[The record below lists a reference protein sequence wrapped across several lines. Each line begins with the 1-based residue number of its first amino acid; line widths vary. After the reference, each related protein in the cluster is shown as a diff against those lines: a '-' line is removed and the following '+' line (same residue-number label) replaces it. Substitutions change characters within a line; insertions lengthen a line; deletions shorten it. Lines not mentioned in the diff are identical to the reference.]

1 MLLGLHTTDQEGA
14 YEGNVNVETS
24 YHQFNVPYT
33 FRVARGSLQT
43 LPKELI
49 FDPVFPGTKAELKLK
64 VFSSFAEEMITE
76 TVAPV
81 PPDPRFS
88 FKGTV
93 INGRNVI
100 MSGERSLIGKVI
112 FDPAATC
119 RQDNSCYA
127 GFDLQSNS
135 KSSILNWYF
144 HASEANRVCRNPNLA
159 HFFRFLMRAKR
170 GSFVEIR
177 IWRSKI

>member
-1 MLLGLHTTDQEGA
+1 MSDFLSCSLLWKCLRILKINLFIGLHTTDQEGA

-135 KSSILNWYF
+135 KSSIKLVF
-144 HASEANRVCRNPNLA
+144 SCERSESRL
-159 HFFRFLMRAKR
+159 
-170 GSFVEIR
+170 
-177 IWRSKI
+177 

>member
-1 MLLGLHTTDQEGA
+1 M
-14 YEGNVNVETS
+14 ETS
-24 YHQFNVPYT
+24 YHNFNVPYT

-49 FDPVFPGTKAELKLK
+49 FEPVFPGTKAELKLK

-88 FKGTV
+88 FKSTV
-93 INGRNVI
+93 NNGRNVI

-112 FDPAATC
+112 FDPAAGC
-119 RQDNSCYA
+119 MNDQSCYC
-127 GFDLQSNS
+127 GFSIYS
-135 KSSILNWYF
+135 KRKCLNFFYF
-144 HASEANRVCRNPNLA
+144 DTSHA
-159 HFFRFLMRAKR
+159 
-170 GSFVEIR
+170 
-177 IWRSKI
+177 

>member
-1 MLLGLHTTDQEGA
+1 M
-14 YEGNVNVETS
+14 ETS
-24 YHQFNVPYT
+24 YHNFNVPYT

-49 FDPVFPGTKAELKLK
+49 FEPVFPGTKAELKLK

-88 FKGTV
+88 FKQTV

-127 GFDLQSNS
+127 GFDLQSSS
-135 KSSILNWYF
+135 KSRCYYFFCQIETFQIFLVTELFQRDFFQFFQWVLSGKKASI
-144 HASEANRVCRNPNLA
+144 CPNQSMKLTTQ
-159 HFFRFLMRAKR
+159 
-170 GSFVEIR
+170 
-177 IWRSKI
+177 W

>member
-1 MLLGLHTTDQEGA
+1 MDKTKFNFDIVLGLHTTDQEGA

-24 YHQFNVPYT
+24 YHNFNVPYT

-49 FDPVFPGTKAELKLK
+49 FEPVFPGTKAELKLK

-88 FKGTV
+88 FKSTV
-93 INGRNVI
+93 NNGRNVI

-127 GFDLQSNS
+127 GFDLQSSS
-135 KSSILNWYF
+135 KSRCYYF
-144 HASEANRVCRNPNLA
+144 FCQIGTFQI
-159 HFFRFLMRAKR
+159 FF
-170 GSFVEIR
+170 VTE
-177 IWRSKI
+177 